1 MAAASSGDCLILCA
15 ARRKPSPDMSIGWC
29 QCSVGAVGADEPGV
43 KVGAALSIR
52 PDARSAA
59 VEATLQAA
67 RRLGEREPNLAI
79 VFASAHF
86 APQAEAI
93 VDAVHEAATPQA
105 LAGCVAEGVVGT
117 GKEVEAQP
125 AVSVWLAS
133 LETKVRTFHCKFSQT
148 NGHAAFSGWPGD
160 PAGGYLLI
168 ADPFSFPADL
178 LLKSMNER
186 APASPFIAGG
196 VASGGRSPGE
206 TRLFM
211 DREVLDSGAVGVA
224 LTGNVEVVVLVS
236 QGCRPIGQVLTVTR
250 SEGNVIFELGG
261 KAPVQRI
268 QELYASLPEHDREL
282 MTEGLLVGR
291 VIDEYKTELERGDF
305 LVRGVVGADPD
316 SGAIAVGDA
325 VAVGETIKFH
335 VRDEASADED
345 LRTTLKVARD
355 KFGDSGVAG
364 GLLFTCNGRGSR
376 MFSTPDH
383 DAALLAS
390 ELGDAP
396 IAGFFCA
403 GELGPVGSKNFLHGF
418 TASMALF
425 SEDAKAP

>member
-1 MAAASSGDCLILCA
+1 MKI
-15 ARRKPSPDMSIGWC
+15 
-29 QCSVGAVGADEPGV
+29 
-43 KVGAALSIR
+43 GAALSIN
-52 PDARSAA
+52 PEASSAA
-59 VEATLQAA
+59 AEATLEAA

-86 APQAEAI
+86 ALQAEAI
-93 VDAVHEAATPQA
+93 VDAVDEAAAPQA
-105 LAGCVAEGVVGT
+105 LAGCVAEAVVGT
-117 GKEVEAQP
+117 GKEVESQP

-133 LETKVRTFHCKFSQT
+133 LETRVRTFHCEFRKT
-148 NGHAAFSGWPGD
+148 DGDPAFSGWPED

-178 LLKSMNER
+178 LLKVMNER
-186 APASPFIAGG
+186 APASPFVVGG
-196 VASGGRSPGE
+196 MASGGRGPGE

-211 DREVLDSGAVGVA
+211 DQRVMDSGAVGVA
-224 LTGNVEVVVLVS
+224 LTGDVEVAALVS
-236 QGCRPIGQVLTVTR
+236 QGCRPLGRALTVTR

-261 KAPVQRI
+261 KPPVQRI

-291 VIDEYKTELERGDF
+291 VIDEYKTEFERGDF

-325 VAVGETIKFH
+325 VAAGETIQFH

-345 LRTTLKVARD
+345 LRATLKEARD
-355 KFGDSGVAG
+355 MVGDRRVAG

-425 SEDAKAP
+425 SEDAEAP

>member
-1 MAAASSGDCLILCA
+1 M
-15 ARRKPSPDMSIGWC
+15 
-29 QCSVGAVGADEPGV
+29 
-43 KVGAALSIR
+43 KVGAALSTS
-52 PDARSAA
+52 PDARGAA
-59 VEATLQAA
+59 TEATMEAA
-67 RRLGEREPNLAI
+67 RRLGEREPSLAI

-86 APQAEAI
+86 APQAETV
-93 VDAVHEAATPQA
+93 VDAVHEAVTPQA

-117 GKEVEAQP
+117 GREIELQP

-133 LETKVRTFHCKFSQT
+133 LDTTVRTFHCRFTKN
-148 NGHAAFSGWPGD
+148 NGDAVLSGWPEQ
-160 PAGGYLLI
+160 PAGAYLLI
-168 ADPFSFPADL
+168 VDPFSFPASL
-178 LLKSMNER
+178 LLDNMNER
-186 APASPFIAGG
+186 AQDSFIAGG
-196 VASGGRSPGE
+196 VASGGSAPGE

-211 DREVLDSGAVGVA
+211 DHDVMDSGAVGVA
-224 LTGNVEVVVLVS
+224 LSGNVDVVALVS
-236 QGCRPIGQVLTVTR
+236 QGCRPIGRVLTVTR

-261 KAPVQRI
+261 KPPVEQI

-282 MTEGLLVGR
+282 MTQGLLVGR
-291 VIDEYKTELERGDF
+291 VIDEYKTEFERGDF
-305 LVRGVVGADPD
+305 LVRGVVGADPE
-316 SGAIAVGDA
+316 SGAIAIGDTI
-325 VAVGETIKFH
+325 AVGETIQFH

-355 KFGDSGVAG
+355 KAGDRRIAG

-390 ELGDAP
+390 EFDNPP

-425 SEDAKAP
+425 SEGPKAAG

>member
-1 MAAASSGDCLILCA
+1 
-15 ARRKPSPDMSIGWC
+15 
-29 QCSVGAVGADEPGV
+29 
-43 KVGAALSIR
+43 
-52 PDARSAA
+52 
-59 VEATLQAA
+59 
-67 RRLGEREPNLAI
+67 
-79 VFASAHF
+79 
-86 APQAEAI
+86 
-93 VDAVHEAATPQA
+93 
-105 LAGCVAEGVVGT
+105 
-117 GKEVEAQP
+117 
-125 AVSVWLAS
+125 
-133 LETKVRTFHCKFSQT
+133 
-148 NGHAAFSGWPGD
+148 
-160 PAGGYLLI
+160 
-168 ADPFSFPADL
+168 
-178 LLKSMNER
+178 
-186 APASPFIAGG
+186 
-196 VASGGRSPGE
+196 
-206 TRLFM
+206 M
-211 DREVLDSGAVGVA
+211 DRKVMDSGAVGVA
-224 LTGNVEVVVLVS
+224 LTGNVEVVALVS

-291 VIDEYKTELERGDF
+291 VIDEYKTEFERGDF
-305 LVRGVVGADPD
+305 LVRGLVGADPD

-325 VAVGETIKFH
+325 VAVGETIQFH

-355 KFGDSGVAG
+355 MFGDRGVAG

-390 ELGDAP
+390 ELDDPP

-425 SEDAKAP
+425 SEDPKAP

>member
-1 MAAASSGDCLILCA
+1 M
-15 ARRKPSPDMSIGWC
+15 
-29 QCSVGAVGADEPGV
+29 
-43 KVGAALSIR
+43 KVGAALSTS
-52 PDARSAA
+52 PDARGAA
-59 VEATLQAA
+59 TEATMEAA
-67 RRLGEREPNLAI
+67 RRLGEREPSLAI

-86 APQAEAI
+86 APQAETV
-93 VDAVHEAATPQA
+93 VDAVHEAVTPQA

-117 GKEVEAQP
+117 GREIELQP

-133 LETKVRTFHCKFSQT
+133 LDTTVRTFHCRFTKN
-148 NGHAAFSGWPGD
+148 NGDAVLSGWPEQ
-160 PAGGYLLI
+160 PAGAYLLI
-168 ADPFSFPADL
+168 VDPFSFPASL
-178 LLKSMNER
+178 LLDNMNER
-186 APASPFIAGG
+186 AQDSFIAGG
-196 VASGGRSPGE
+196 VASGGSAPGE

-211 DREVLDSGAVGVA
+211 DHDVMDSGAVGVA
-224 LTGNVEVVVLVS
+224 LSGNVDVVALVS
-236 QGCRPIGQVLTVTR
+236 QGCRPIGRVLTVTR

-261 KAPVQRI
+261 KPPVEQI

-282 MTEGLLVGR
+282 MTQGLLVGR
-291 VIDEYKTELERGDF
+291 VIDEYKTEFERGDF

-316 SGAIAVGDA
+316 SGAIAIGDTI
-325 VAVGETIKFH
+325 AVGETIQFH

-355 KFGDSGVAG
+355 KAGDRRIAG

-390 ELGDAP
+390 ELDNPP

-425 SEDAKAP
+425 SEGPKAAG

>member
-1 MAAASSGDCLILCA
+1 MRSDQVVRS
-15 ARRKPSPDMSIGWC
+15 
-29 QCSVGAVGADEPGV
+29 V
-43 KVGAALSIR
+43 KVGAAMSLN
-52 PDARSAA
+52 PEARSAA
-59 VEATLQAA
+59 AEATLEAA
-67 RRLGEREPNLAI
+67 RRLGTRQPSLAI

-86 APQAEAI
+86 ASQAEAV

-105 LAGCVAEGVVGT
+105 LAGCVAEAVVGT
-117 GKEVEAQP
+117 GKEVEARP

-133 LETKVRTFHCKFSQT
+133 LEADVRTFHCRFSESGGDAT
-148 NGHAAFSGWPGD
+148 FSGWPED
-160 PAGGYLLI
+160 PAEAYLLI
-168 ADPFSFPADL
+168 SDPFSFPAEL
-178 LLKSMNER
+178 LLRFMNEHAR
-186 APASPFIAGG
+186 GSPFIAGG
-196 VASGGRSPGE
+196 MASGGGGPGE

-211 DREVLDSGAVGVA
+211 DRKVMDSGAVGVA
-224 LTGNVEVVVLVS
+224 LSGNVDVVALVS
-236 QGCRPIGQVLTVTR
+236 QGCRPIGPPLTVTR
-250 SEGNVIFELGG
+250 SDGNVIFELGG
-261 KAPVQRI
+261 KPPVQRV
-268 QELYASLPEHDREL
+268 QELYASLGEHDREL

-291 VIDEYKTELERGDF
+291 VIDEYKTEFERGDF

-316 SGAIAVGDA
+316 SGAIAVGDT
-325 VAVGETIKFH
+325 VAVGETIRFH

-345 LRTTLKVARD
+345 LRSTLKIARE
-355 KFGDSGVAG
+355 KLGDRGVAG

-390 ELGDAP
+390 ELDDPP

-425 SEDAKAP
+425 SEGPQSS

>member
-1 MAAASSGDCLILCA
+1 M
-15 ARRKPSPDMSIGWC
+15 
-29 QCSVGAVGADEPGV
+29 
-43 KVGAALSIR
+43 KVGAALSTS
-52 PDARSAA
+52 PDARGAA
-59 VEATLQAA
+59 TEATMEAA
-67 RRLGEREPNLAI
+67 RRLGEREPSLAI

-86 APQAEAI
+86 APQAETV
-93 VDAVHEAATPQA
+93 VDAVHEAVTPQA

-117 GKEVEAQP
+117 GREIELQP

-133 LETKVRTFHCKFSQT
+133 LDTTVRTFHCRFTKN
-148 NGHAAFSGWPGD
+148 NGDAVLSGWPEQ
-160 PAGGYLLI
+160 PAGAYLLI
-168 ADPFSFPADL
+168 VDPFSFPASL
-178 LLKSMNER
+178 LLDNMNER
-186 APASPFIAGG
+186 AQDSFIAGG
-196 VASGGRSPGE
+196 VASGGSAPGE

-211 DREVLDSGAVGVA
+211 DHDVMDSGAVGVA
-224 LTGNVEVVVLVS
+224 LSGNVDVVALVS
-236 QGCRPIGQVLTVTR
+236 QGCRPIGRVLTVTR

-261 KAPVQRI
+261 KPPVGQI
-268 QELYASLPEHDREL
+268 QDLYASLPEHDREL
-282 MTEGLLVGR
+282 MTQGLLVGR
-291 VIDEYKTELERGDF
+291 VIDEYKTEFERGDF

-316 SGAIAVGDA
+316 SGAIAIGDTI
-325 VAVGETIKFH
+325 AVGETIQFH

-355 KFGDSGVAG
+355 KAGDRRIAG

-390 ELGDAP
+390 ELDNPP

-425 SEDAKAP
+425 SEGPKAAG

>member
-1 MAAASSGDCLILCA
+1 M
-15 ARRKPSPDMSIGWC
+15 
-29 QCSVGAVGADEPGV
+29 
-43 KVGAALSIR
+43 KVGAALSTSA
-52 PDARSAA
+52 DARGAA
-59 VEATLQAA
+59 TEATMEAA
-67 RRLGEREPNLAI
+67 RRLGEREPSLAI

-86 APQAEAI
+86 APEAETV
-93 VDAVHEAATPQA
+93 VDAVHEAVTPQA

-117 GKEVEAQP
+117 GREIELQP

-133 LETKVRTFHCKFSQT
+133 LETTVRTFHCRFTKN
-148 NGHAAFSGWPGD
+148 NGDAVLSGWPEQ
-160 PAGGYLLI
+160 PAGAYLLI
-168 ADPFSFPADL
+168 VDPFSFPASL
-178 LLKSMNER
+178 LLDNMNER
-186 APASPFIAGG
+186 AQDSFIAGG
-196 VASGGRSPGE
+196 VASGGSAPGE

-211 DREVLDSGAVGVA
+211 DHDVMDSGAVGVA
-224 LTGNVEVVVLVS
+224 LSGNVDVVALVS
-236 QGCRPIGQVLTVTR
+236 QGCRPIGRVLTVTR
-250 SEGNVIFELGG
+250 SEGNVILELGG
-261 KAPVQRI
+261 KPPVERI

-282 MTEGLLVGR
+282 MTQGLLVGR
-291 VIDEYKTELERGDF
+291 VIDEYKTEFERGDF
-305 LVRGVVGADPD
+305 LVRGVVGADPE
-316 SGAIAVGDA
+316 SGAIAVGDTI
-325 VAVGETIKFH
+325 AVGETIQFH

-355 KFGDSGVAG
+355 KAGDRRIAG

-390 ELGDAP
+390 ELDNPP

-425 SEDAKAP
+425 SEGPKASG

>member
-1 MAAASSGDCLILCA
+1 
-15 ARRKPSPDMSIGWC
+15 
-29 QCSVGAVGADEPGV
+29 
-43 KVGAALSIR
+43 
-52 PDARSAA
+52 
-59 VEATLQAA
+59 VEAAH
-67 RRLGEREPNLAI
+67 RLGEREPNLAI

-86 APQAEAI
+86 AQQAEAI

-117 GKEVEAQP
+117 GKEVESQP

-133 LETKVRTFHCKFSQT
+133 LETEVRTFHCQFSQT
-148 NGHAAFSGWPGD
+148 NGHAAFSGWPENPVG
-160 PAGGYLLI
+160 AYLLI

-211 DREVLDSGAVGVA
+211 DRKVMDSGAVGVA
-224 LTGNVEVVVLVS
+224 LTGNVEVVALVS

-291 VIDEYKTELERGDF
+291 VIDEYKTEFERGDF
-305 LVRGVVGADPD
+305 LVRGLVGADPD

-325 VAVGETIKFH
+325 VAVGETIQFH

-355 KFGDSGVAG
+355 KFGDRRVAG

-390 ELGDAP
+390 ELDDPP

-425 SEDAKAP
+425 SEDPKAP

>member
-1 MAAASSGDCLILCA
+1 M
-15 ARRKPSPDMSIGWC
+15 
-29 QCSVGAVGADEPGV
+29 GAGGAGV
-43 KVGAALSIR
+43 KVGAAMSLN

-59 VEATLQAA
+59 AEATLEAA
-67 RRLGEREPNLAI
+67 RRLGKRQPSLAI

-86 APQAEAI
+86 AQQAEAL

-105 LAGCVAEGVVGT
+105 LVGCVAEAVVAT

-133 LETKVRTFHCKFSQT
+133 LETKVRTFHCRFRETSGDAT
-148 NGHAAFSGWPGD
+148 FTGWPED
-160 PAGGYLLI
+160 PAGAYILI
-168 ADPFSFPADL
+168 ADPFSFPAEL
-178 LLKSMNER
+178 LLKVMNEH
-186 APASPFIAGG
+186 PPPGSPFIAGG
-196 VASGGRSPGE
+196 MASGGRGPGE

-211 DREVLDSGAVGVA
+211 DRKVMDSGAVGVA
-224 LTGNVEVVVLVS
+224 LTGNVDVVALVS
-236 QGCRPIGQVLTVTR
+236 QGCRPIGSPLTVTR
-250 SEGNVIFELGG
+250 SDGNVIFELGG
-261 KAPVQRI
+261 KPPVQRV

-291 VIDEYKTELERGDF
+291 VIDEYKTEFERGDF

-325 VAVGETIKFH
+325 VAVGETIQFH

-345 LRTTLKVARD
+345 LRTALKDARD
-355 KFGDSGVAG
+355 KIGDRGVAG

-390 ELGDAP
+390 ELDDPP

-425 SEDAKAP
+425 AEGQHTP

>member
-1 MAAASSGDCLILCA
+1 
-15 ARRKPSPDMSIGWC
+15 
-29 QCSVGAVGADEPGV
+29 
-43 KVGAALSIR
+43 
-52 PDARSAA
+52 
-59 VEATLQAA
+59 
-67 RRLGEREPNLAI
+67 
-79 VFASAHF
+79 
-86 APQAEAI
+86 
-93 VDAVHEAATPQA
+93 
-105 LAGCVAEGVVGT
+105 
-117 GKEVEAQP
+117 
-125 AVSVWLAS
+125 
-133 LETKVRTFHCKFSQT
+133 
-148 NGHAAFSGWPGD
+148 
-160 PAGGYLLI
+160 
-168 ADPFSFPADL
+168 
-178 LLKSMNER
+178 
-186 APASPFIAGG
+186 
-196 VASGGRSPGE
+196 
-206 TRLFM
+206 
-211 DREVLDSGAVGVA
+211 
-224 LTGNVEVVVLVS
+224 
-236 QGCRPIGQVLTVTR
+236 
-250 SEGNVIFELGG
+250 
-261 KAPVQRI
+261 
-268 QELYASLPEHDREL
+268 